1 MGMNHD
7 VIERKIKLKRK
18 IAENAFKLMYES
30 DKGKEEKTAVLN
42 TVLEQIEVCE
52 GLCVPVE
59 VETIIDWLRNKSVH
73 EIERAARKLKF
84 AS

>member
-1 MGMNHD
+1 
-7 VIERKIKLKRK
+7 
-18 IAENAFKLMYES
+18 MYES